1 MKWQNAKFYSKLS
14 FIVGPYS
21 PLCNFL
27 FLDKKMKLH
36 LQWSSGFPRPSFS
49 QKFGFKVK
57 QQRNENKAAS
67 NWKKI
72 TYSRRKTKLNAT
84 VWRKNK
90 KGKLSHCS
98 KRNETER
105 KEKKKLSK
113 KKKKTEKERRNA
125 NMKSKWELERAFK
138 DLKTFKVVQPGY
150 SVLRSLHLK
159 KMNVRQSRKKKRS
172 KIQVVTSENSSK
184 FFMQNVNT
192 MQ

>member
-1 MKWQNAKFYSKLS
+1 MKQSFENELLKLWNGKMLS
-14 FIVGPYS
+14 FIAS
-21 PLCNFL
+21 CHSLLAHIHRFAISFFLTKKWNFIYNEAAAS
-27 FLDKKMKLH
+27 H
-36 LQWSSGFPRPSFS
+36 VQVSVRN
-49 QKFGFKVK
+49 FGFKVK

-113 KKKKTEKERRNA
+113 KKKKKN
-125 NMKSKWELERAFK
+125 N
-138 DLKTFKVVQPGY
+138 
-150 SVLRSLHLK
+150 
-159 KMNVRQSRKKKRS
+159 RKREKKR
-172 KIQVVTSENSSK
+172 KHEK
-184 FFMQNVNT
+184 
-192 MQ
+192 